1 MAMMIRR
8 KEARSGLTQQRYILN
23 TLGGLCTLS
32 GLVLCSP
39 AFPLSNSVSYS
50 GLVLFPTVQFSL
62 LQYAKLKWGR
72 RSGNETS

>member
-8 KEARSGLTQQRYILN
+8 KEARSGFDTTEVHIEHFGW
-23 TLGGLCTLS
+23 TVHTEW
-32 GLVLCSP
+32 
-39 AFPLSNSVSYS
+39 VS
-50 GLVLFPTVQFSL
+50 LMFPTVKFSL